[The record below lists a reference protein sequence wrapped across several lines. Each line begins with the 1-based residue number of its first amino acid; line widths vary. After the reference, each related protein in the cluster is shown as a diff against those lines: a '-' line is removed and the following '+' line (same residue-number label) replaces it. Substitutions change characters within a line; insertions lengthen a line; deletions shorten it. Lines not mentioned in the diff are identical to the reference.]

1 MKSMKNEQSAV
12 EKPRPPQPAAA
23 RRPPVTPSPVAP
35 PQVAPTRPTATTAA
49 TISWETF
56 LWLRYFG

>member
-12 EKPRPPQPAAA
+12 EKPRRPQPAAA
-23 RRPPVTPSPVAP
+23 RRPPVAPQPATPPKGAP
-35 PQVAPTRPTATTAA
+35 ARPAAPTAA
-49 TISWETF
+49 AISWETF